1 MSDSGDSFAYR
12 LLCVNAPVPMEGN
25 VPVAEQAYGRQL
37 AANLQELRLTF
48 FWPLQPNGKTGPG
61 RQTYRTLIP
70 GRVET
75 TLVAG
80 QILYFHQSQ
89 SFTNAP

>member
-1 MSDSGDSFAYR
+1 MA
-12 LLCVNAPVPMEGN
+12 
-25 VPVAEQAYGRQL
+25 
-37 AANLQELRLTF
+37 
-48 FWPLQPNGKTGPG
+48 LQPNGKTGPG